1 MNVIIGQNENTE
13 KPHGKYSARFPL
25 KELNTM
31 LIADFTQIHKDD
43 VLIAGGKGA
52 NLGEMTA
59 AGIPVPKGFVI
70 TADAYREFLKENNI
84 DEIILRVLTE
94 AQTDEQALL
103 SAVGIFRKK
112 IITGHFPAQLEK
124 EIRAKYAE
132 LGAAARVAVRSSATA
147 EDLPDASFAGQQE
160 TYLNVQGIEAVLLQI
175 RHCYASLWGERAVRY
190 RFNQGYAQS
199 AVAIAVVI
207 QEMVESEK
215 AGVLFTVNP
224 VTQNKD
230 EMQINASYGL
240 GESVVSGRVT
250 ADSYIV
256 NKSGDVLEV
265 TIGTKETQIVYAD
278 KNTKEES
285 VSEEK
290 RTARALNDTEIAA
303 LVRAALKIEKHYGMP
318 MDIEWAIQKN
328 EIYILQARAITTL
341 KNNDDE
347 KLVQEYIKG
356 TKLTRMMKQNMAF
369 QFEKMP
375 FAYRALDFDYMI
387 AINDQKARIFAEGG
401 IVFNSNPVIDDDG
414 IQTLPENKKGLTLRI
429 FHIFKIIRMLKNFD
443 YCAEV
448 CKDFMAQYEQE
459 LAHIK
464 TLDFENMTLAECTA
478 FMEHS
483 YALTE
488 KLTYDRFKYALFPS
502 FLMSKK
508 FTKIIQRVD
517 TNYSA
522 FDFYWEL
529 NNKTAVVTNDISRM
543 ADTIRKNTA
552 LTETILSGERFNTL
566 CTDFPVFKQLADDF
580 IKCNGF
586 KSDYNCYCIEAK
598 TFIEEPDRLVNI
610 IRPLLSTADASDQ
623 NSHNNTNKNYTDLM
637 QQLKH
642 IYGNKYPPIE
652 QNIQHFRYFHVVREE
667 SQYLWETVFYYVRQ
681 CVKRINILL
690 LNSGDYKHGIAN
702 LFHRE
707 LLEVLKAGYISDVYK
722 EKIARRN
729 EKFPLAEKVW
739 EASKLLVFDSTGDVL
754 KGVSGSPGT
763 AVGRVCIIRT
773 PEEFYKM
780 QKGDVL
786 VCHLT
791 DPEWT
796 PLFKL
801 ASAVVADTGSA
812 LSHAAIVAREF
823 TIPAVLGVGFATA
836 KFKDGDLIT
845 VDGNKGEVR
854 SSADASAT
862 F

>member
-1 MNVIIGQNENTE
+1 
-13 KPHGKYSARFPL
+13 
-25 KELNTM
+25 M

-43 VLIAGGKGA
+43 VPIAGGKGA

-59 AGIPVPKGFVI
+59 AGIPIPKGFVI

-103 SAVGIFRKK
+103 SAAGVFRKK

-132 LGAAARVAVRSSATA
+132 LGETARVAVRSSATA

-160 TYLNVQGIEAVLLQI
+160 TYLNVQGIEDVLIQI
-175 RHCYASLWGERAVRY
+175 RHCYASLWGERAVSY
-190 RFNQGYAQS
+190 RFNQGYNQS

-303 LVRAALKIEKHYGMP
+303 LVSTALKIEKHYGMP

-347 KLVQEYIKG
+347 KLIQKYISKRPLS
-356 TKLTRMMKQNMAF
+356 KMMKENMAF

-401 IVFNSNPVIDDDG
+401 IVFNSNPTIDDDG
-414 IQTLPENKKGLTLRI
+414 IQTLPENKKGFTLRI
-429 FHIFKIIRMLKNFD
+429 FHIFKIIRMLKNFG
-443 YCAEV
+443 YCSDV
-448 CKDFMAQYEQE
+448 CKNFMTQYEQE
-459 LAHIK
+459 IAHIK
-464 TLDFENMTLAECTA
+464 TLDFENMTLAECTV
-478 FMEHS
+478 FMEQS

-508 FTKIIQRVD
+508 FTKIIKRVD

-552 LTETILSGERFNTL
+552 LTEAILSGESFKTL
-566 CTDFPVFKQLADDF
+566 CIDFPVFKQLADDF

-598 TFIEEPDRLVNI
+598 TFIEDPDRLVNI
-610 IRPLLSTADASDQ
+610 IRPLLNTSDTTDQ
-623 NSHNNTNKNYTDLM
+623 DSDDNKNKNYTNLI

-642 IYGNKYPPIE
+642 IYGNKYPRIE
-652 QNIQHFRYFHVVREE
+652 QDIQHFRYFHVVREE
-667 SQYLWETVFYYVRQ
+667 SQYLWETLFYYV
-681 CVKRINILL
+681 
-690 LNSGDYKHGIAN
+690 SGDYKHGIAN

-707 LLEVLKAGYISDVYK
+707 LMEVLKAGYISDVYK

-739 EASKLLVFDSTGDVL
+739 EASKLLVFNSKGNVL

-763 AVGRVCIIRT
+763 AVGTVRLIRT
-773 PEEFYKM
+773 PKEFYKM

-823 TIPAVLGVGFATA
+823 NIPAVLGVGFATT

-845 VDGNKGEVR
+845 VNGNTGEVR
-854 SSADASAT
+854 SC
-862 F
+862 

>member
-1 MNVIIGQNENTE
+1 M
-13 KPHGKYSARFPL
+13 R
-25 KELNTM
+25 
-31 LIADFTQIHKDD
+31 IADFTQIHKDD
-43 VLIAGGKGA
+43 VFIAGGKGA

-103 SAVGIFRKK
+103 SAVGTFRKK
-112 IITGHFPAQLEK
+112 IIIGHFPAQLET
-124 EIRAKYAE
+124 EIRNKYAE
-132 LGAAARVAVRSSATA
+132 LGEAARVAVRSSATA

-160 TYLNVQGIEAVLLQI
+160 TYLNVQGIEDVLLQI

-190 RFNQGYAQS
+190 RFNQGYNQS
-199 AVAIAVVI
+199 GVAIAVVI

-230 EMQINASYGL
+230 EIQINASYGL

-265 TIGTKETQIVYAD
+265 TIGSKETQIVYAD

-303 LVRAALKIEKHYGMP
+303 LLSAALKIEKHYGMP

-347 KLVQEYIKG
+347 KLVQEYLKG
-356 TKLTRMMKQNMAF
+356 SKLTRMMKQNMAF

-375 FAYRALDFDYMI
+375 FAYRALDFDYML
-387 AINDQKARIFAEGG
+387 AINNQKARIFAEGG

-414 IQTLPENKKGLTLRI
+414 IQTLPENKKGFTLRI

-443 YCAEV
+443 YCVEV
-448 CKDFMAQYEQE
+448 CKNFMTQYEQE
-459 LAHIK
+459 IAHIK
-464 TLDFENMTLAECTA
+464 TLDFENMSLAECTA
-478 FMEHS
+478 FMERS
-483 YALTE
+483 YVLTE
-488 KLTYDRFKYALFPS
+488 KLAYDRFKYALFPS

-529 NNKTAVVTNDISRM
+529 NNKTAVVTNAVSRI

-552 LTETILSGERFNTL
+552 LTEAILSGERFNTL
-566 CTDFPVFKQLADDF
+566 CADFPAFKQLADDF
-580 IKCNGF
+580 IKENGF

-598 TFIEEPDRLVNI
+598 TFIEDPYRLVNI
-610 IRPLLSTADASDQ
+610 IRPLLNTADTSDQ
-623 NSHNNTNKNYTDLM
+623 HSHDNKNYTDLI
-637 QQLKH
+637 QQLKR
-642 IYGNKYPPIE
+642 IYGNKYPRIE
-652 QNIQHFRYFHVVREE
+652 KDIQRFRYFHVVREE
-667 SQYLWETVFYYVRQ
+667 SQYLWETLFYYVRQ

-690 LNSGDYKHGIAN
+690 LNSGDYKNGIAN

-729 EKFPLAEKVW
+729 EKFPLAGKVW
-739 EASKLLVFDSTGDVL
+739 EASKLLVFDSKGDVL

-763 AVGRVCIIRT
+763 AVGTVRIIRT
-773 PEEFYKM
+773 PKEFYKM

-823 TIPAVLGVGFATA
+823 NIPAVLGVGFATA

-845 VDGNKGEVR
+845 VNGNKGEVR
-854 SSADASAT
+854 SCADASGA

>member
-1 MNVIIGQNENTE
+1 M
-13 KPHGKYSARFPL
+13 R
-25 KELNTM
+25 
-31 LIADFTQIHKDD
+31 IADFTQIHKDD

-84 DEIILRVLTE
+84 DEIISCVLTE

-103 SAVGIFRKK
+103 SAAGVFREK
-112 IITGHFPAQLEK
+112 IIVGYFPAQLET

-132 LGAAARVAVRSSATA
+132 LGEAARVAVRSSATA

-160 TYLNVQGIEAVLLQI
+160 TYLNVQGIEDVLIQI

-190 RFNQGYAQS
+190 RFNQGYNQS

-256 NKSGDVLEV
+256 NKSGEIREV
-265 TIGTKETQIVYAD
+265 TIGSKETQIVYAD

-290 RTARALNDTEIAA
+290 RTSRALNDTEIAA
-303 LVRAALKIEKHYGMP
+303 LVSAALKIEKHYGMP

-328 EIYILQARAITTL
+328 QVYILQARAITTL

-356 TKLTRMMKQNMAF
+356 TTLTRMMKQNMAF

-375 FAYRALDFDYMI
+375 FVYRALDFDYML

-401 IVFNSNPVIDDDG
+401 IVFDSNPVIDDDG

-448 CKDFMAQYEQE
+448 CKNFMNQYAQEI
-459 LAHIK
+459 AHIK
-464 TLDFENMTLAECTA
+464 TLDFENMSLAECTA
-478 FMEHS
+478 FMERS
-483 YALTE
+483 CALTE
-488 KLTYDRFKYALFPS
+488 KLAYDRFKYALFPS

-552 LTETILSGERFNTL
+552 LTEAILSGERFNTL
-566 CTDFPVFKQLADDF
+566 CADFPAFKQLADDF
-580 IKCNGF
+580 IKENGF

-598 TFIEEPDRLVNI
+598 VIGVICFGMGVTLRDGNREYFYKNLDKFFPGLKEKY
-610 IRPLLSTADASDQ
+610 IRR
-623 NSHNNTNKNYTDLM
+623 
-637 QQLKH
+637 
-642 IYGNKYPPIE
+642 YGNSYSLMSAH
-652 QNIQHFRYFHVVREE
+652 NAR
-667 SQYLWETVFYYVRQ
+667 LM
-681 CVKRINILL
+681 
-690 LNSGDYKHGIAN
+690 N
-702 LFHRE
+702 LFRTRCKENGIETNPDKIFSYLTAFEDKQTSGQGE
-707 LLEVLKAGYISDVYK
+707 L
-722 EKIARRN
+722 
-729 EKFPLAEKVW
+729 F
-739 EASKLLVFDSTGDVL
+739 
-754 KGVSGSPGT
+754 
-763 AVGRVCIIRT
+763 
-773 PEEFYKM
+773 
-780 QKGDVL
+780 
-786 VCHLT
+786 
-791 DPEWT
+791 
-796 PLFKL
+796 
-801 ASAVVADTGSA
+801 
-812 LSHAAIVAREF
+812 
-823 TIPAVLGVGFATA
+823 
-836 KFKDGDLIT
+836 
-845 VDGNKGEVR
+845 
-854 SSADASAT
+854 
-862 F
+862 

>member
-1 MNVIIGQNENTE
+1 M
-13 KPHGKYSARFPL
+13 R
-25 KELNTM
+25 
-31 LIADFTQIHKDD
+31 IADFTQIHKDD

-103 SAVGIFRKK
+103 SAVGTFRKK

-132 LGAAARVAVRSSATA
+132 LGEAARVAVRSSATA

-160 TYLNVQGIEAVLLQI
+160 TYLNVQGIEDVLIQI
-175 RHCYASLWGERAVRY
+175 RHCYASLWGERAVSY
-190 RFNQGYAQS
+190 RFNQGYNQS
-199 AVAIAVVI
+199 TVAIAVVI

-303 LVRAALKIEKHYGMP
+303 LVSAALKIEKRYGMP

-347 KLVQEYIKG
+347 KLIQKYISKRPLS
-356 TKLTRMMKQNMAF
+356 KMMKENMAF

-401 IVFNSNPVIDDDG
+401 IVFNSNPTIDDDG
-414 IQTLPENKKGLTLRI
+414 IQTLPENKKGFTLRI
-429 FHIFKIIRMLKNFD
+429 FHIFKIIRMLKNFG
-443 YCAEV
+443 YCSDV
-448 CKDFMAQYEQE
+448 CKNFMAQYEQE
-459 LAHIK
+459 IAHIK
-464 TLDFENMTLAECTA
+464 ALDFENMSLAECTA

-488 KLTYDRFKYALFPS
+488 KLAYDRFKYALFPS

-508 FTKIIQRVD
+508 FTKIIKRVD

-522 FDFYWEL
+522 FDFYWGL

-543 ADTIRKNTA
+543 ADTIRKNTT
-552 LTETILSGERFNTL
+552 LTEAILSGKRFNTL

-586 KSDYNCYCIEAK
+586 KSNYNCYCIEAK
-598 TFIEEPDRLVNI
+598 TFIEDPDRLVNI
-610 IRPLLSTADASDQ
+610 IRPLLSTPDASDQ
-623 NSHNNTNKNYTDLM
+623 DSDDNKNKNYTDLI
-637 QQLKH
+637 QQLKR
-642 IYGNKYPPIE
+642 IYGKKYPRIE
-652 QNIQHFRYFHVVREE
+652 EDIQHFRYFHVVREE
-667 SQYLWETVFYYVRQ
+667 SQYLWETLFYYVRQ

-707 LLEVLKAGYISDVYK
+707 LLEVLKAGYINDVYK
-722 EKIARRN
+722 EKIVRRN

-763 AVGRVCIIRT
+763 AVGTVRIIRS

-823 TIPAVLGVGFATA
+823 AIPAVLGVGFATTQ
-836 KFKDGDLIT
+836 FKDGDLIT
-845 VDGNKGEVR
+845 VNGNTGEVR
-854 SSADASAT
+854 SC
-862 F
+862 

>member
-1 MNVIIGQNENTE
+1 MMI
-13 KPHGKYSARFPL
+13 L
-25 KELNTM
+25 
-31 LIADFTQIHKDD
+31 DFTQIHKDD
-43 VLIAGGKGA
+43 ILIAGGKGA

-59 AGIPVPKGFVI
+59 AGINVPKGFVI
-70 TADAYREFLKENNI
+70 TANAYREFLKENRI
-84 DEIILRVLTE
+84 DEIISRTLAE
-94 AQTDEQALL
+94 AQADEQALQ
-103 SAVGIFRKK
+103 SAAGEFREK
-112 IITGHFPAQLEK
+112 ITAGHFPAQLEK

-132 LGAAARVAVRSSATA
+132 LGEFSRVAVRSSATA
-147 EDLPDASFAGQQE
+147 EDLPNASFAGQQE
-160 TYLNVQGIEAVLLQI
+160 SYLNVQGIDDVLIQI
-175 RHCYASLWGERAVRY
+175 RNCYASLWGERAVSY
-190 RFNQGYAQS
+190 RFNQGYDQS

-215 AGVLFTVNP
+215 AGVLFTLNP
-224 VTQNKD
+224 VTHNKD

-256 NKSGDVLEV
+256 NNSGDIIEV
-265 TIGTKETQIVYAD
+265 SIGSKETQIVYD
-278 KNTKEES
+278 DNHTKEEP
-285 VSEEK
+285 VSPEK
-290 RTARALNDTEIAA
+290 RAARALSDTEIAG
-303 LVRAALKIEKHYGMP
+303 LVKTGFKIEKHYGMP
-318 MDIEWAIQKN
+318 MDIEWAIQNNK
-328 EIYILQARAITTL
+328 IYIVQARAITAL
-341 KNNDDE
+341 KNNDD
-347 KLVQEYIKG
+347 KKFIQEYVQKRPLP
-356 TKLTRMMKQNMAF
+356 KMMKENMAF

-387 AINDQKARIFAEGG
+387 AINNQKARIFAEGG
-401 IVFNSNPVIDDDG
+401 IIFNSNPIIDDDG
-414 IQTLPENKKGLTLRI
+414 IQTLPDNKKGLTWNI
-429 FHIFKIIRMLKNFD
+429 IHIFKIIRMLKNFD
-443 YCAEV
+443 YCSEM
-448 CKDFMAQYEQE
+448 CKKFMAHYEQE
-459 LAHIK
+459 LERIK
-464 TLDFENMTLAECTA
+464 TLHFENMSLTQCKE

-483 YALTE
+483 YELT
-488 KLTYDRFKYALFPS
+488 KKIAYDRFKYALFPS

-508 FTKIIQRVD
+508 FTKIIQRID

-529 NNKTAVVTNDISRM
+529 NNKTALVTNDISLM
-543 ADTIRKNTA
+543 ADTIKKNSA
-552 LTETILSGERFNTL
+552 LTEAILSGKKFKTL
-566 CTDFPVFKQLADDF
+566 YTDFSEFKQLADDF
-580 IKCNGF
+580 INRNGF

-598 TFIEEPDRLVNI
+598 TFIEDPDRLVNI
-610 IRPLLSTADASDQ
+610 IRPLLNAADQ
-623 NSHNNTNKNYTDLM
+623 NSYNDTDRNFEALM
-637 QQLKH
+637 QQLEH
-642 IYGNKYPPIE
+642 IYGNKYPRIE
-652 QNIQHFRYFHVVREE
+652 KDIRNFRYFHVVREE
-667 SQYLWETVFYYVRQ
+667 SQYLWETLFYYVRQ

-690 LNSGDYKHGIAN
+690 LNNENYKHGIAN

-707 LLEVLKAGYISDVYK
+707 LMEVLKAEYINDAYK
-722 EKIARRN
+722 EKIAKRN

-739 EASKLLVFDSTGDVL
+739 EASKLLIFDSTGDVL

-763 AVGRVCIIRT
+763 VVGKVRIIRS

-823 TIPAVLGVGFATA
+823 NIPAVLGVGFATA
-836 KFKDGDLIT
+836 QFKDGDMIR

-854 SSADASAT
+854 GSANASGI